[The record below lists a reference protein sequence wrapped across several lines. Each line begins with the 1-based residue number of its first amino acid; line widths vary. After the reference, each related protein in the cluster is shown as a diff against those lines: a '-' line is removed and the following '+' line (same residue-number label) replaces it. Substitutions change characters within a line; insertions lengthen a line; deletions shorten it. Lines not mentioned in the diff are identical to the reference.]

1 MMSNEQI
8 TEIANKLA
16 DIDED
21 DNTLLRQFLAAHDKD
36 KWLKDNA
43 ATFEGITKFTNK
55 YKNFGEFMGDRDS
68 RIGNLYKDLDGNEP
82 TDARLQ
88 SFTDKNPDI
97 SADDVKQW
105 FAKTNTYKEDELKQR
120 EYEYQRALREREV
133 KNLPWY
139 KDWTTSD
146 YSKQRYIDDPTT
158 SVLGGS
164 QFNPYS
170 AEGQSELRDQLLG
183 FAGAVGDAMP
193 KMGSLTG
200 PAVRALRDTYHKYSD
215 EKYKPEGSIID
226 NLLLDAGANLGVE
239 FLPTMLINKAKRLTG
254 NVGKAARWLGDIN
267 EVNRVLDN
275 EKVLKE
281 SHSAMN
287 DLLNSK
293 IYDDT
298 AIYNSIRSLPE
309 SEYKQALL
317 GSLDLE
323 KGGFRDAIIPVH
335 QQWRSELSP
344 DVQEAWKYVKD
355 KGYDTKGQSSRY
367 FYDKVYEPKLG
378 PVQMKFASAVR
389 KFEPIATPAIKIVGG
404 PDMQVTDDDRS
415 KKDWYKANYAR
426 DWMMGFKPNEKEGDP
441 LWEAYKEWLEGK

>member
-1 MMSNEQI
+1 MMSIEQI
-8 TEIANKLA
+8 SKIANQLA
-16 DIDED
+16 EIDD
-21 DNTLLRQFLAAHDKD
+21 DNNTLLRQFLDASDKD
-36 KWLKDNA
+36 KWLKDNS
-43 ATFEGITKFTNK
+43 ATFEGISKFTDK
-55 YKNFGEFMGDRDS
+55 YKNFGDFMGDRDS
-68 RIGNLYKDLDGNEP
+68 RIGNLYKDLDGKEP
-82 TDARLQ
+82 TAARLQ

-105 FAKTNTYKEDELKQR
+105 FKKANNYKEDELKQR

-158 SVLGGS
+158 SVLGWP

-170 AEGQSELRDQLLG
+170 SEGQSEIRDMLLG
-183 FAGAVGDAMP
+183 AAGAVGDAMP

-226 NLLLDAGANLGVE
+226 NLLMDAGANLGVE
-239 FLPTMLINKAKRLTG
+239 YLPTMLINKAKRFTG
-254 NVGKAARWLGDIN
+254 NVGKAARWLGDVN

-344 DVQEAWKYVKD
+344 EVQEAWKYVKD
-355 KGYDTKGQSSRY
+355 KGYGTNGSSSRY

-378 PVQMKFASAVR
+378 PVQSKFASAVR

>member
-8 TEIANKLA
+8 SKIANQLA
-16 DIDED
+16 EIDD
-21 DNTLLRQFLAAHDKD
+21 DNNILLRQFLAAPDKD

-43 ATFEGITKFTNK
+43 ATFEGITKFTDK
-55 YKNFGEFMGDRDS
+55 YKNFGEFIGDRDS
-68 RIGNLYKDLDGNEP
+68 RIGNLYKDLDGKEP

-105 FAKTNTYKEDELKQR
+105 FKKANDYKEDELKQR

-146 YSKQRYIDDPTT
+146 YSKQRYIDDPST
-158 SVLGGS
+158 SVLGWS

-170 AEGQSELRDQLLG
+170 SEGQSEIRDMLLG
-183 FAGAVGDAMP
+183 AAGAVGDAIP

-215 EKYKPEGSIID
+215 EKYKPEESIID
-226 NLLLDAGANLGVE
+226 NLLMDAGANLGVE
-239 FLPTMLINKAKRLTG
+239 YLPTMLINKAKRFTG

-298 AIYNSIRSLPE
+298 SIYNSIRSLPE

-378 PVQMKFASAVR
+378 PVQSKFASVAR
-389 KFEPIATPAIKIVGG
+389 KFEPIATPAVKIVQG
-404 PDMQVTDDDRS
+404 PNMQVTDDDRS
-415 KKDWYKANYAR
+415 KKDWYKQNYAR
-426 DWMMGFKPNEKEGDP
+426 DWSMGFKPNEKEGDP